1 MAITLIQ
8 AALHISGFRI
18 HGFNQLW
25 IKYIQKS
32 IPESSKNQNLHLPH
46 IDSYLRI
53 VYVALCITSNLEMI

>member
-25 IKYIQKS
+25 IKYIQKVPKIKTCICRTS
-32 IPESSKNQNLHLPH
+32 AAIYILFMLH
-46 IDSYLRI
+46 Y
-53 VYVALCITSNLEMI
+53 ALQGT